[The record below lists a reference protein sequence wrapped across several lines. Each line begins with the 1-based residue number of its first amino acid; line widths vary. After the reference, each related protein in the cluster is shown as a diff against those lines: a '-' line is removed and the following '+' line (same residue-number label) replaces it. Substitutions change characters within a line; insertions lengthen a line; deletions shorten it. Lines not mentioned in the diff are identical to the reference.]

1 MGKAL
6 RLGIISELPSIKSHN
21 NSPLHG
27 FPKIYNEDPTFHNVN
42 LYKENAGLAR
52 NFFGVG
58 SVRPTPD
65 QNIVQ
70 DGYSILYIY

>member
-6 RLGIISELPSIKSHN
+6 RLGIISELPSIKSTQ

-27 FPKIYNEDPTFHNVN
+27 FPRAYNEDPTFHNID
-42 LYKENAGLAR
+42 LHKENAGIAR

-58 SVRPTPD
+58 SVRPAPD
-65 QNIVQ
+65 QRAVQ
-70 DGYSILYIY
+70 TGYLYSD